1 MVGVAF
7 SDDRNEF
14 EKMLTSQYHFPWHK
28 IERCDNISIGLVRL
42 NSLEDF
48 KFEDEKYSIILD
60 GYIYNFKLDQIPKMF
75 REKGEK
81 IFEVFE
87 GEFVLLFYDKEKNI
101 LFIINDPFGLR
112 RCYYSIFQNRLLIS
126 TETKAI
132 ANIIK
137 PKFDEK
143 TVYGMIRF
151 RRVFSDRTIFEEIRR
166 LMPGNI
172 IKYDRNTNR
181 IETKS
186 YYQYQYKPENR
197 SEEEIAKE
205 VATLFKK
212 ALDKRIKGN
221 KKTAIALSGGLDS
234 RSMTILAKSK
244 NISTFTYG
252 SGNDPDSKIGPK
264 IAKSLNIPHTS
275 ITFDCRDEGIA
286 NLAELSSYLTEGLT
300 TLAFCFHIFVFSKIY
315 KKFDEYFWT
324 FEFDDFFGGNL
335 ISAAWDQ
342 KNYEKL
348 SAKELM
354 KHRSIFSKE
363 ECEQL
368 FLIKDH
374 TNELID
380 EHFQYV
386 TSEETLPA
394 FEYAQLLDLL
404 QRGTTGHFITRNFI
418 EERIPTFDRE
428 LIDFVQK
435 IPLELKVDH
444 RVYYKFLNYIDPEL
458 AKIRSATTGL
468 RYNSSKLEKIIVR
481 NKARLEKFKEICFKK
496 DINEKNYFDVD
507 IAMRAKPWIAK
518 IKEHVFS
525 SNIVKQYI
533 NTDFVGKLLLE
544 HTNKKANNG
553 TKLFSILTMAMALNI
568 FSGEKSE
575 ADSKKFVLDHLLN

>member
-1 MVGVAF
+1 MVGIAF
-7 SDDRNEF
+7 SDEKNEF
-14 EKMLTSQYHFPWHK
+14 ENMLTSQHHFPWHK
-28 IERCDNISIGLVRL
+28 LEKCDNIPLGIVRL
-42 NSLEDF
+42 DSLKDF

-60 GYIYNFKLDQIPKMF
+60 GYIYNFKLEQIPKMF
-75 REKGEK
+75 QEKGEK
-81 IFEVFE
+81 IFEILE
-87 GEFVLLFYDKEKNI
+87 GEFVLLFYDREKNI
-101 LFIINDPFGLR
+101 LFVVNDPFGLR

-132 ANIIK
+132 VNIIK

-166 LMPGNI
+166 FMPGNI

-186 YYQYQYKPENR
+186 YHQYQYKPENI

-205 VATLFKK
+205 VACLFKK

-234 RSMTILAKSK
+234 RSMTILAKDK
-244 NISTFTYG
+244 NINTFTYG
-252 SGNDPDSKIGPK
+252 SGNDPDCKVGPK
-264 IAKSLNIPHTS
+264 IAKSLNIPHTL
-275 ITFDCRDEGIA
+275 ITFDCKDEKIA

-300 TLAFCFHIFVFSKIY
+300 TLAYCFHIFVFSKIY

-324 FEFDDFFGGNL
+324 FEFDDLFGGNL
-335 ISAAWDQ
+335 ISGTWDQ
-342 KNYEKL
+342 KNYTKF

-354 KHRSIFSKE
+354 KHKSIFNKE
-363 ECEQL
+363 ECDQL
-368 FLIKDH
+368 FLINDY

-394 FEYAQLLDLL
+394 LEYAQLLELL

-418 EERIPTFDRE
+418 EERIPTFDKE

-435 IPLELKVDH
+435 IPLELKIDH

-458 AKIRSATTGL
+458 AKIKSATTGL
-468 RYNSSKLEKIIVR
+468 RSNSGKLEKIIVR
-481 NKARLEKFKEICFKK
+481 NKARFEKFKERYLKK
-496 DINEKNYFDVD
+496 GINEKSYFDVD
-507 IAMRAKPWIAK
+507 IAMRAKPWIEK
-518 IKEHVFS
+518 IEEHVFS

-533 NTDFVGKLLLE
+533 NTDFVKKLLLE
-544 HTNKKANNG
+544 HTNKNANNG
-553 TKLFSILTMAMALNI
+553 TKLFSILTIAMALNI

-575 ADSKKFVLDHLLN
+575 ADSKKFVLNHLLN